1 MSDGATIQLMRD
13 TLIPIAN
20 AAWIGRCA
28 TLAGW
33 ILLLYDWVI
42 SFEREVSQSGLD
54 MELQSSKTC
63 SQVNLIWVSST
74 KHSFKIAE

>member
-1 MSDGATIQLMRD
+1 MSDGATLQLMRD

-20 AAWIGRCA
+20 AAWVGRQA

-42 SFEREVSQSGLD
+42 SFEQEVSQWGLN
-54 MELQSSKTC
+54 MELQSSKLFTGELDMGGFY
-63 SQVNLIWVSST
+63 NY
-74 KHSFKIAE
+74 SFKIAE

>member
-1 MSDGATIQLMRD
+1 MSDGDALQVMRD

-20 AAWIGRCA
+20 AAWIGRRA

-42 SFEREVSQSGLD
+42 SFDREVSEI
-54 MELQSSKTC
+54 ELEHGT
-63 SQVNLIWVSST
+63 
-74 KHSFKIAE
+74 

>member
-1 MSDGATIQLMRD
+1 MSDGATLQLMRN

-20 AAWIGRCA
+20 AAWIGRRA

-42 SFEREVSQSGLD
+42 SLGQEVSQI
-54 MELQSSKTC
+54 ELGHGTS
-63 SQVNLIWVSST
+63 VI
-74 KHSFKIAE
+74 

>member
-1 MSDGATIQLMRD
+1 MSDGATLQSMRD

-54 MELQSSKTC
+54 MELHSSK
-63 SQVNLIWVSST
+63 NLFTGQLDMGEPHKV
-74 KHSFKIAE
+74 FV

>member
-1 MSDGATIQLMRD
+1 MSDGATLQRMRD

-20 AAWIGRCA
+20 AAWIGRRT

-42 SFEREVSQSGLD
+42 SFDQEVSQIEIQHG
-54 MELQSSKTC
+54 TR
-63 SQVNLIWVSST
+63 VI
-74 KHSFKIAE
+74 

>member
-1 MSDGATIQLMRD
+1 MTDGATLQSMRD

-20 AAWIGRCA
+20 AAWIGRRA

-42 SFEREVSQSGLD
+42 SFEQEVSQIGL
-54 MELQSSKTC
+54 EHGTS
-63 SQVNLIWVSST
+63 VI
-74 KHSFKIAE
+74 

>member
-1 MSDGATIQLMRD
+1 MSDGATLQLMRD

-42 SFEREVSQSGLD
+42 SFEREVSQSSLD
-54 MELQSSKTC
+54 MEL
-63 SQVNLIWVSST
+63 
-74 KHSFKIAE
+74 

>member
-1 MSDGATIQLMRD
+1 MSDGATLQVMRD

-20 AAWIGRCA
+20 AAWIGRRA

-42 SFEREVSQSGLD
+42 SFDREVGGEI
-54 MELQSSKTC
+54 ELEHGT
-63 SQVNLIWVSST
+63 
-74 KHSFKIAE
+74 